1 MSGAASLPER
11 ERIKELRR
19 DLRERL
25 ELEATAFSADG
36 REFSYEAPISADIQV
51 GGWVV
56 LDTTDGRRF
65 LAQITTEDIAVT
77 EGPQI
82 NLALDD
88 DQDHQL
94 QGGRMT
100 QAGFR
105 VRIRHTAGSGVLL
118 ARETDDGKLV
128 PPRQDD
134 TFDAATIAA
143 ADGEIVAR
151 YLAAMSGTRAAL
163 RMGIVERCAGDPVG
177 YLRAD
182 GFDRHTFLCGQ
193 SGSGKTYALGLLL
206 EQLVL
211 HTDLN
216 IIIIDPNS
224 DFVRLGEVRQGVA
237 PKDARAY
244 RARAKAL
251 QVLRPSAVA
260 ENRRKVLRA
269 WFSDLAEAEQAS
281 ALRLDPIADREE
293 YSELSAIA
301 ASIGERRYSLDDV
314 LERARSAEAAAGRD
328 LALRIENL
336 HVAEWDVWATGKQP
350 SSSDVIRESTRA
362 TVADIG
368 ALASASE
375 KAAVS
380 ATVLGNLWRRRE
392 QRRPT
397 LIVIDEAHN
406 VCPAEPANAL
416 QANAT
421 EYCVNIAAEGRKFG
435 LYLLISTQRPQKV
448 HRNVL
453 SQCDNVMLMRMN
465 SRADLAELSD
475 VFSFIAP
482 SLIEESMRFRQ
493 GETLLAGK
501 IVPTPLIARVSG
513 RISEEGGADV
523 PATWAEQHSRKP
535 RAKRRTNP

>member
-1 MSGAASLPER
+1 M
-11 ERIKELRR
+11 
-19 DLRERL
+19 
-25 ELEATAFSADG
+25 
-36 REFSYEAPISADIQV
+36 
-51 GGWVV
+51 
-56 LDTTDGRRF
+56 
-65 LAQITTEDIAVT
+65 
-77 EGPQI
+77 
-82 NLALDD
+82 
-88 DQDHQL
+88 
-94 QGGRMT
+94 
-100 QAGFR
+100 
-105 VRIRHTAGSGVLL
+105 
-118 ARETDDGKLV
+118 
-128 PPRQDD
+128 
-134 TFDAATIAA
+134 
-143 ADGEIVAR
+143 
-151 YLAAMSGTRAAL
+151 GT
-163 RMGIVERCAGDPVG
+163 VERCADDPIA

-206 EQLVL
+206 EQLIL
-211 HTDLN
+211 QTDLN

-224 DFVRLGEVRQGVA
+224 DFVRLGELRQGVA
-237 PKDARAY
+237 PKGARAY

-251 QVLRPSAVA
+251 QVLRPSTVA
-260 ENRRKVLRA
+260 RDSRSALRA

-281 ALRLDPIADREE
+281 ALRLDPLADREE

-301 ASIGERRYSLDDV
+301 ESIGERRYSLNDV
-314 LERARSAEAAAGRD
+314 LDRARASDSAAARD

-336 HVAEWDVWATGKQP
+336 HVAEWDVWAKGKQL

-368 ALASASE
+368 TLATPSE

-380 ATVLGNLWRRRE
+380 ATILGNLWRRRE

-406 VCPAEPANAL
+406 VCPGEPDTPL

-435 LYLLISTQRPQKV
+435 LYLLISTQRPSKV

-465 SRADLAELSD
+465 SRADLAELSGA
-475 VFSFIAP
+475 FSFVAP

-523 PATWAEQHSRKP
+523 PATWAEDRSTGRRSDCALACEGAGRLVQTTYIALLRGINVGGHKKVAMSDLRGMVAGLGFDDVCTYLQTGNIVF
-535 RAKRRTNP
+535 RGESAKSAALERLLESEAE

>member
-1 MSGAASLPER
+1 MSRQATLPER
-11 ERIKELRR
+11 ERLKELRR

-25 ELEATAFSADG
+25 AMEAVAFSADG

-56 LDTTDGRRF
+56 LEASSGERF
-65 LAQITTEDIAVT
+65 LGQVTTEEITVT
-77 EGPQI
+77 EGPQLSMD
-82 NLALDD
+82 LASDGD
-88 DQDHQL
+88 GQPEH
-94 QGGRMT
+94 GHVSR
-100 QAGFR
+100 AGFR
-105 VRIRHTAGSGVLL
+105 VRIRHTAGTGILL
-118 ARETDDGKLV
+118 GKEVKKGELA
-128 PPRQDD
+128 PPQEGD
-134 TFDAATIAA
+134 TFDDAAIMA
-143 ADGEIVAR
+143 ADGAIVSR
-151 YLAAMSGTRAAL
+151 YLDTMGGSRARLTMGT
-163 RMGIVERCAGDPVG
+163 VERCADAPKAF
-177 YLRAD
+177 LRAD
-182 GFDRHTFLCGQ
+182 GFDRHTLLCGQ

-206 EQLVL
+206 EQLIL

-216 IIIIDPNS
+216 ITIIDPNS
-224 DFVRLGEVRQGVA
+224 DFVRLGEVRKGVSE
-237 PKDARAY
+237 KDARGY
-244 RARAKAL
+244 RARARAL
-251 QVLRPSAVA
+251 QVLRPASVA
-260 ENRRKVLRA
+260 SNNRSVLRA

-281 ALRLDPIADREE
+281 ALQLDPLADREE

-301 ASIGERRYSLDDV
+301 ESIGERRYSLDDV
-314 LERARSAEAAAGRD
+314 LDRARASDSPAARD

-336 HVAEWDVWATGKQP
+336 RVTDWDVWAKGRQP
-350 SSSDVIRESTRA
+350 SSADVLRDSTRA

-368 ALASASE
+368 TLATPSE
-375 KAAVS
+375 KSAVA

-406 VCPAEPANAL
+406 VCPAEPDTPL
-416 QANAT
+416 QGNAT

-435 LYLLISTQRPQKV
+435 LYLLVSTQRPQKV

-453 SQCDNVMLMRMN
+453 SQCDNVLLMRMN
-465 SRADLAELSD
+465 SRADLAELSGA
-475 VFSFIAP
+475 FSFIAP

-523 PATWAEQHSRKP
+523 PATWAE
-535 RAKRRTNP
+535 A